1 MLKINPQ
8 TLHQIH
14 ITKPTVKNTAH
25 YSKERI
31 NTLQKF
37 VLRNQI
43 ENSIYKNNFFKKR
56 FLEFNKNES
65 KSSFNEIYIKNY
77 IFSSSK
83 RYAFLSIPPAYPVRL
98 PLVPTTLWHGMIM
111 EIGLCPT
118 AWPTACDDILFSP
131 RCEAIFCAI

>member
-14 ITKPTVKNTAH
+14 ITKPTVKNSAH

-43 ENSIYKNNFFKKR
+43 ENSIYKNNFFKND
-56 FLEFNKNES
+56 FWNS
-65 KSSFNEIYIKNY
+65 IKMKAKVLLMKF
-77 IFSSSK
+77 I
-83 RYAFLSIPPAYPVRL
+83 
-98 PLVPTTLWHGMIM
+98 
-111 EIGLCPT
+111 
-118 AWPTACDDILFSP
+118 
-131 RCEAIFCAI
+131 